1 MSDFEYV
8 IRENGE
14 SNGIFAEDSDEFL
27 NLFDILDNYPYI
39 KKAMKNDNHDIE
51 YDFCLLF
58 DEILY
63 ENKVVG
69 FISAIFSDVDTFI
82 LSEFYILPEFRN
94 KKIFHETLSN
104 FIYKLPNFAILQP
117 SRDTIEFLKDYGYAK
132 NYNDNIVVSSIA
144 LYFDEFYVKSSK
156 NLEIDVDELDG
167 CYFYDTSINSA
178 ILVEGDEVIYHDLL
192 ESDLKKY
199 GDRKD
204 INTEY
209 FDNIKEFFA
218 ENKKDLKEFIY
229 DLEKNLPDF
238 EVDLDELLGSGDELS
253 ELLQALIDD
262 DVLGYDEVV
271 TLKNQIKEEYESGE
285 IKGRNFK
292 TRLFSLIEEKIKSY
306 EFEKIL
312 ESDDF
317 DDFEKKLLNDFI
329 DVIGDDEE
337 LGENIFQ
344 AILNDDFESFQNLLS
359 GAADENNIFHESNYD
374 DFTYSGYSPVSQ
386 MVFAYV
392 DDDKHRLDATL
403 YGKDYP
409 ISYDIDMYRFLT
421 LLNDGVDFNNVFDNI
436 EVDISSREQTLTQ
449 MLYFS
454 GYIKE
459 DVSNFDWISKSS
471 EFTVAELKNIL
482 KENNLKVSGRKIEL
496 LQRLDENEVYYKKSG
511 ITLEGIEF
519 LKDNV
524 WIEFYEEFLNKFN
537 FNDFNKF
544 WDEHEG
550 VGLLDIA
557 LDYLKQHLKLANKRN
572 DKKYIKDCKNAEK
585 RILTEGDDFIEE
597 LLNRE

>member
-14 SNGIFAEDSDEFL
+14 SNEIFAEDSDEFL

-209 FDNIKEFFA
+209 FNNIKEFFA

-292 TRLFSLIEEKIKSY
+292 TRFFSLIEEKIKSY

-317 DDFEKKLLNDFI
+317 DDFEKKLLQTYMIVFI
-329 DVIGDDEE
+329 
-337 LGENIFQ
+337 IF
-344 AILNDDFESFQNLLS
+344 NSMEPYLL
-359 GAADENNIFHESNYD
+359 
-374 DFTYSGYSPVSQ
+374 
-386 MVFAYV
+386 
-392 DDDKHRLDATL
+392 
-403 YGKDYP
+403 
-409 ISYDIDMYRFLT
+409 
-421 LLNDGVDFNNVFDNI
+421 
-436 EVDISSREQTLTQ
+436 QT
-449 MLYFS
+449 
-454 GYIKE
+454 
-459 DVSNFDWISKSS
+459 
-471 EFTVAELKNIL
+471 
-482 KENNLKVSGRKIEL
+482 VSGCTFWLIGIFII
-496 LQRLDENEVYYKKSG
+496 VY
-511 ITLEGIEF
+511 
-519 LKDNV
+519 
-524 WIEFYEEFLNKFN
+524 
-537 FNDFNKF
+537 
-544 WDEHEG
+544 
-550 VGLLDIA
+550 
-557 LDYLKQHLKLANKRN
+557 NKRN
-572 DKKYIKDCKNAEK
+572 KEQINE
-585 RILTEGDDFIEE
+585 
-597 LLNRE
+597 